1 LKRSTF
7 FDILCSTEM
16 KKITFVFIILL
27 LLDQVTKLIARF
39 FFYEPAEELPFVG
52 LETTHNTGI
61 AFSIPVH
68 PLIITIL
75 TIGVLIYLAW
85 NLAKKELFSWETVAF
100 TFIFTGAVG
109 NFLDR
114 IFLGSVTDFIR
125 LWELPIFNFADI
137 FIFFGVMLYLWYTL
151 KNAKEEVG

>member
-1 LKRSTF
+1 
-7 FDILCSTEM
+7 M
-16 KKITFVFIILL
+16 KKITFVFVILL
-27 LLDQVTKLIARF
+27 LLDQVTKLIARLF
-39 FFYEPAEELPFVG
+39 FIEKPDPQTPFVG
-52 LETTHNTGI
+52 LETTQNTGI

-68 PLIITIL
+68 PFVITLL
-75 TIGVLIYLAW
+75 TLGVLGYLAW
-85 NLAKKELFSWETVAF
+85 TLAKKELFSWETVSF

-114 IFLGSVTDFIR
+114 IFIGSVTDFIR

-137 FIFFGVMLYLWYTL
+137 FIFFGVMLFLGYTL

>member
-1 LKRSTF
+1 
-7 FDILCSTEM
+7 M
-16 KKITFVFIILL
+16 KKITFVFITLL
-27 LLDQVTKLIARF
+27 LLDQLTKLIARW

-52 LETTHNTGI
+52 LETVQNSGI

-68 PLIITIL
+68 PFAITIL
-75 TIGVLIYLAW
+75 TLGILAYLAW
-85 NLAKKELFSWETVAF
+85 NLATKELFSWETVSF

-114 IFLGSVTDFIR
+114 IFIGSVTDFIR

-137 FIFFGVMLYLWYTL
+137 FIFFGVMLYVSYSL
-151 KNAKEEVG
+151 KNAKEEVA